1 MPKFGVGEGLAALFS
16 GFIQAAGRQRLQS
29 YLMNQRNQAGVDQNE
44 MGMAMEKIN
53 DPNTPFLEKV
63 QWQDRYKKLSG
74 RYLPMDMEA
83 LAPVPGQREQTA
95 EPADLNYF
103 LKTGSTPD
111 IENYMK
117 KSAERQKILQDVET
131 SKSLEK
137 ERTAKA
143 DLTRKQIGQVGKT
156 KPTTPKEPK
165 DQRLAILKEQFDTIT
180 KRRQSE
186 TMDALDKI
194 IDPKKYKEY
203 TAQLDDIQTQTAE
216 LLQEQNKNI
225 KIPVI
230 GWGSTKK

>member
-1 MPKFGVGEGLAALFS
+1 MPKFGVGEGLATLFS
-16 GFIQAAGRQRLQS
+16 GFLQGAGRQRLQS
-29 YLMNQRNQAGVDQNE
+29 YLADQDKRRGIE
-44 MGMAMEKIN
+44 EREIDLAIEKIN
-53 DPNTPFLEKV
+53 DPNTPALEKM
-63 QWQDRYKKLSG
+63 QHNQNYKRITG
-74 RYLPMDMEA
+74 HNLPMDMEA

-103 LKTGSTPD
+103 LRTGSTPD
-111 IENYMK
+111 IEDYLK
-117 KSAERQKILQDVET
+117 KSAERQKILQEVET

-143 DLTRKQIGQVGKT
+143 DLTKKQIGEVGKA
-156 KPTTPKEPK
+156 KPTTPAQPK

-194 IDPKKYKEY
+194 TDPKKYKEY

-216 LLQEQNKNI
+216 LLKEQNPNI
-225 KIPVI
+225 KIPIV
-230 GWGSTKK
+230 GWGTKK